1 MKKQPSLPHHDQNT
15 NEEKETA
22 PTAERHDLE
31 RHRLK
36 KESMFPHQ
44 ADGTQAYRMTEK
56 ASERPLLL
64 PNERD
69 ASEPVDV
76 FSSPSFPEKKFY
88 NWGSFEFT
96 EQQRKQDDYHR
107 KMEQLQTTRFINGL
121 RRAVDK
127 SLRNRGALPNSHNL
141 PNYAYN
147 NTTKELARLHQQSD
161 YVITRPESSIHDSP
175 THIKDHI
182 EHHVLEFQRHRVQV
196 IQQNGGLVPH
206 GSDTDEEE
214 PT

>member
-1 MKKQPSLPHHDQNT
+1 
-15 NEEKETA
+15 
-22 PTAERHDLE
+22 
-31 RHRLK
+31 
-36 KESMFPHQ
+36 MFPHQ
-44 ADGTQAYRMTEK
+44 ADDTQGYQRTDEEK
-56 ASERPLLL
+56 ACEHPPRLT
-64 PNERD
+64 NERD
-69 ASEPVDV
+69 ASEPVDA
-76 FSSPSFPEKKFY
+76 FSAPNFHEEKFY
-88 NWGSFEFT
+88 NFEIT
-96 EQQRKQDDYHR
+96 DQQRKQDDYHR

-127 SLRNRGALPNSHNL
+127 HLRNRGVLPNTHNL

-161 YVITRPESSIHDSP
+161 YVITRPDSSVHDSP

-182 EHHVLEFQRHRVQV
+182 EHHVLEFQRKRVQV
-196 IQQNGGLVPH
+196 IQQNGGLVPFL